1 MAPRLR
7 AGRAAHL
14 WRPVET
20 KGLEDGATQEDV
32 SLNER
37 NTLVRGEVVSVRRDG
52 ARAHIQHGLPFVC
65 LRRTLS
71 VPRSEAA
78 LEIVPRLS
86 RRWTRTAKK
95 VVVVAQHFE
104 RNGLL

>member
-1 MAPRLR
+1 MEVNRYQLS
-7 AGRAAHL
+7 
-14 WRPVET
+14 
-20 KGLEDGATQEDV
+20 EDDATQEDV